1 MSKFRRL
8 NRLSRQKQDLLIEIP
23 DVYIQYELQVTIKA
37 TKSSMHWVA
46 CIDKGCLV
54 KESN

>member
-1 MSKFRRL
+1 MSKFRRP